1 MAKTFKDITKEGLTP
16 LKGVRNEDLY
26 SDQGYELL
34 KQQAQSSQ
42 RREASVASGDIGYSS
57 FGDESMY
64 EPQKVD
70 LDYGSSTYDE
80 GLLYNPEQADVQ
92 NQRASSQLGITQ
104 LGAGLAKGVVLA
116 GTTFID
122 GTLGLIYGAG
132 TAINEQR
139 FSGIWDNDFSKTMQA
154 INEESERLMPNYY
167 STEDEA
173 KTFNLGSA
181 NFWGDK
187 FIKNIGFAVGA
198 FYSGGVWA
206 APFKTAK
213 FANIISKVVSSTRAP
228 GIIAGGVGT
237 TISALN
243 EGRIEA
249 LNNSKDWA
257 ELQTMKL
264 NDATSQKLDEIYAQ
278 YGDTEESLQL
288 MAQVQSQH
296 KESLAQLEEGRIKMG
311 NANLIMNMPVL
322 MASNIVQFG
331 RLYANGFK
339 TARKASGIIGKAG
352 EATTNMTAKKGISRA
367 LLNPLSEGT
376 EEIMQKAASTISGDY
391 YEDKFENF
399 YKAKLDPD
407 AEQKTVG
414 WMKSFAQGMNET
426 FSDAGSWEEFF
437 IGTLT
442 GALGIPTFG
451 KSFTKNADIGKGK
464 AVGLSGGIYGEYQ
477 AYKQEMQKEQEI
489 ADYVNERANSPE
501 FLNYY
506 QSLIRHNSYDNK
518 MSESV
523 ENNDEFEFKNA
534 EHAQLVNDISMFDN
548 AGKLSELKTM
558 IETGAG
564 ISKDN
569 LDAIIRNT
577 TTVSEPKVEGELPQL
592 AGPFAQYAKVEDG
605 QIISTLSEGKQTEEM
620 GAKLTANKDKIL
632 STIDDYS
639 KTREKLDL
647 ATNQI
652 LSNDQLSELTWL
664 KTQVNNWDKRGNEIA
679 ESIKPAIESLIGHV
693 NKKLQLISLEKTKEG
708 ASSITPTKRYEELS
722 KQEAGLVNRQQ
733 QLEQY
738 SQLSPELLNFILSNP
753 ESNEEFKGL
762 IDIGIKEKLF
772 DKKDADDYKSKLNDT
787 QKMAKFQKQYKSRLN
802 DYMKNPDMLIED
814 IQKVKE
820 EAVDNLAK
828 QKISEMTDVTN
839 VQELKKALAS
849 LDEQLVPKVLENL
862 MNSEDPKFKKLGEDF
877 NELSKAKK
885 IMGDLFGDIK
895 VTPVAQSMANVVTDA
910 FEAAN
915 TVEEA
920 ENIINDFIISNNDE
934 NDDNF
939 DVSRGLTS
947 LLQDYKQ
954 AIKAS
959 KSTTTDVN
967 EPKAE
972 KKRKARKV
980 TQTGKVVQE
989 GEVTQEGKV
998 VQEGKTGSLFD
1009 KFSDTA
1015 NGEVTGQGKGKVVE
1029 NGGTDTNGSEYVEI
1043 VGGSEEASNAD
1054 NNSGPDPG
1062 AVREPS
1068 LRSWTSTKYD
1078 FNELKNKLIR
1088 KIKSRLSGG
1097 KGLRNDVDAL
1107 NDLGAF
1113 EFVDS
1118 GRFGKLILKKP
1129 KTKVH
1134 YILSK
1139 DPLLKEKV
1147 LLAIEVT
1154 PDVLKIVGNTINPIT
1169 IDGRSYQVVGSLGY
1183 QSSDTSHVAQNNY
1196 NDLKRS
1202 VKKESGDFKENY
1214 FVSTKYYNQ
1223 VKHMYSGRMV
1233 KSDENNGVEERPV
1246 NREFLAKHNGEFHLG
1261 FYYGDGNFKT
1271 PTINQSQELIEPL
1284 NSNNP
1289 NLRAGSIWLMTQE
1302 ADGKWYAKHINVK
1315 RFSEEEFSLQENYN
1329 TPIVQE
1335 LAKQLQNLADPLQ
1348 SKEQR
1353 LEAKRA
1359 IEAMLYFPNGK
1370 KITFKEIE
1378 KDGQIV
1384 DVQLSIPFLNKYNV
1398 AAKAANLQEKANMLL
1413 DLLQSPELDL
1423 RFQIQH
1429 TQMTDKAVVDRLL
1442 ESGILTTDLLQP
1454 QNVNASFDLYL
1465 ADTVEGGPIKIE
1477 SAEVGTGHTGNRN
1490 IDSSI
1495 NSITV
1500 TMGRK
1505 KYHIFNDGKITDIKG
1520 KVITDQNTLSEI
1532 RLKQNIN
1539 NKLNKPYKNS
1549 TLYLSTYESGEE
1561 FGIINSTIFTGEK
1574 LKQKKEQ
1581 ADKDDKKITQMKNA
1595 EAVVAGREEIT
1606 DEFLNRAVETSI
1618 ISGGQSN
1625 TEYVESK
1632 EDKKI
1637 LDSIGNFNK
1646 IGKVSLRERVEIG
1659 KKQGGEVTFENG
1671 EYRLYM
1677 EARTKTYT
1685 FWPISKS
1692 EFDYFNSLDN
1702 QASELKDKPGVIEEV
1717 STISNGQQLQD
1728 KDAKFFNDVPDGENM
1743 LGGPVAVNGIYE
1755 NYTETV
1761 LNGETKQTGKEK
1773 VIKYLRLKA
1782 NKAQKQALFDKFGVN
1797 SINQV
1802 IEKIKALRNVV
1813 NMDTLISDE
1822 QVQGFINEIIECK

>member
-26 SDQGYELL
+26 SDQDYELL
-34 KQQAQSSQ
+34 KQKAQASQ

-57 FGDESMY
+57 LGDESMY

-92 NQRASSQLGITQ
+92 NQRASSQWGITQ

-122 GTLGLIYGAG
+122 GTLGLVYGAG

-154 INEESERLMPNYY
+154 INEEAERLMPNYY

-213 FANIISKVVSSTRAP
+213 FANIISKVLSSTRAP

-278 YGDTEESLQL
+278 YGETEEALQL

-311 NANLIMNMPVL
+311 NADLIMNMPVL

-352 EATTNMTAKKGISRA
+352 EATTKMTAKKGISRA

-376 EEIMQKAASTISGDY
+376 EEIMQKAASAVSGDY

-548 AGKLSELKTM
+548 AGKLSELKAT

-592 AGPFAQYAKVEDG
+592 VGPFAQYAKVEDG

-620 GAKLTANKDKIL
+620 ATKLTANKDKIL

-679 ESIKPAIESLIGHV
+679 ESIKPAIKSLIGHV

-877 NELSKAKK
+877 NELSEAKK

-915 TVEEA
+915 TVAEA

-959 KSTTTDVN
+959 KSTKTDVKK
-967 EPKAE
+967 PKTE
-972 KKRKARKV
+972 RKKKA
-980 TQTGKVVQE
+980 
-989 GEVTQEGKV
+989 GKV
-998 VQEGKTGSLFD
+998 VQEGKVTQTGESTQTGKTGSLLD

-1015 NGEVTGQGKGKVVE
+1015 NGEVTGQGKGEVVE

-1043 VGGSEEASNAD
+1043 VGGSEEAGNAD
-1054 NNSGPDPG
+1054 NNSGPDPD

-1183 QSSDTSHVAQNNY
+1183 QSSSTSHVAQNNY
-1196 NDLKRS
+1196 NDLKKS

-1214 FVSTKYYNQ
+1214 FVSTKYYNE

-1315 RFSEEEFSLQENYN
+1315 RFSEEEFPLEENYN

-1359 IEAMLYFPNGK
+1359 IESMLYFPKEK

-1398 AAKAANLQEKANMLL
+1398 VAGASDLQEKANMLL

-1500 TMGRK
+1500 TMGKK

-1618 ISGGQSN
+1618 ISG
-1625 TEYVESK
+1625 EK
-1632 EDKKI
+1632 
-1637 LDSIGNFNK
+1637 
-1646 IGKVSLRERVEIG
+1646 
-1659 KKQGGEVTFENG
+1659 
-1671 EYRLYM
+1671 
-1677 EARTKTYT
+1677 
-1685 FWPISKS
+1685 ISK
-1692 EFDYFNSLDN
+1692 
-1702 QASELKDKPGVIEEV
+1702 DKE
-1717 STISNGQQLQD
+1717 TTDDKQLQD

-1755 NYTETV
+1755 NFTETV

>member
-1 MAKTFKDITKEGLTP
+1 MEKTFKDITKEGVDP
-16 LKGVRNEDLY
+16 LQGVRNEDLY
-26 SDQGYELL
+26 SELDYQL
-34 KQQAQSSQ
+34 LEQQAEASR
-42 RREASVASGDIGYSS
+42 RREASVSSGDIGYSI
-57 FGDESMY
+57 FRDESMY
-64 EPQKVD
+64 TPQKVD
-70 LDYGSSTYDE
+70 LDYGSSRYDK

-92 NQRASSQLGITQ
+92 NQRASSQSGITQ

-116 GTTFID
+116 GTTLLD
-122 GTLGLIYGAG
+122 GTLGLVIGAG
-132 TAINEQR
+132 TAIKEQR
-139 FSGIWDNDFSKTMQA
+139 WSGIWDNDFSKVMQA
-154 INEESERLMPNYY
+154 INQTSEELMPNYY

-198 FYSGGVWA
+198 FYSGAVWA

-213 FANIISKVVSSTRAP
+213 FANIINKVVSSTRAP

-278 YGDTEESLQL
+278 YGETEEALQL

-296 KESLAQLEEGRIKMG
+296 KKSLAQLEEDKRKMG

-352 EATTNMTAKKGISRA
+352 AATTKMTAKKGISRA
-367 LLNPLSEGT
+367 LLNPFSEGT
-376 EEIMQKAASTISGDY
+376 EEIMQKAASTVSGDY

-407 AEQKTVG
+407 AEQKSVG

-451 KSFTKNADIGKGK
+451 KAFTQNADIGKGK
-464 AVGLSGGIYGEYQ
+464 TVGLSGGIYGEYQ
-477 AYKQEMQKEQEI
+477 AYKQDMQKEQELV
-489 ADYVNERANSPE
+489 DYINERANSPE

-518 MSESV
+518 MSESIA
-523 ENNDEFEFKNA
+523 NNDEFEFKNA

-548 AGKLSELKTM
+548 AGRLSELQMM

-569 LDAIIRNT
+569 LDAIVRNT
-577 TTVSEPKVEGELPQL
+577 TTLSEPKVEGELPQL
-592 AGPFAQYAKVEDG
+592 VGPFAQYAKVEDG

-620 GAKLTANKDKIL
+620 GAKLTANKNKIL

-639 KTREKLDL
+639 KTRDKLDL
-647 ATNQI
+647 ATNQV

-679 ESIKPAIESLIGHV
+679 ESIKPAIGSLIGHV
-693 NKKLQLISLEKTKEG
+693 NKRIEAIHLEKIKEG
-708 ASSITPTKRYEELS
+708 ASSITPTKRYEDLS
-722 KQEAGLVNRQQ
+722 KEEAGLINRQQ
-733 QLEQY
+733 QLEAY
-738 SQLSPELLNFILSNP
+738 NQLAPELLNFILSNP

-762 IDIGIKEKLF
+762 IDAGVKENLF
-772 DKKDADDYKSKLNDT
+772 DKKDADDYKAKLNDT
-787 QKMAKFQKQYKSRLN
+787 QKMAKFQEQYKSRLN
-802 DYMKNPDMLIED
+802 DYMENPDLLAED
-814 IQKVKE
+814 IQRVKD

-839 VQELKKALAS
+839 VQELKEVLGS
-849 LDEQLVPKVLENL
+849 LDRQLVPKVLENL
-862 MNSEDPKFKKLGEDF
+862 MASEDPRFKKIAKNF
-877 NELSKAKK
+877 KELSDAKK
-885 IMGDLFGDIK
+885 IIGDIFETIQ
-895 VTPVAQSMANVVTDA
+895 VTPVAQSMANVITDA

-920 ENIINDFIISNNDE
+920 EKIINDFILLNKDE
-934 NDDNF
+934 NGDNAE
-939 DVSRGLTS
+939 VARGLTQF
-947 LLQDYKQ
+947 LEEYK
-954 AIKAS
+954 AADKAA
-959 KSTTTDVN
+959 KSTGDDVN
-967 EPKAE
+967 QPRVRRR
-972 KKRKARKV
+972 KKKTGS
-980 TQTGKVVQE
+980 TQTGS
-989 GEVTQEGKV
+989 G
-998 VQEGKTGSLFD
+998 TGSLLD
-1009 KFSDTA
+1009 GLSNTV
-1015 NGEVTGQGKGKVVE
+1015 NGEATGQEQGQGVE
-1029 NGGTDTNGSEYVEI
+1029 NGGTDTNGSEYVQV
-1043 VGGSEEASNAD
+1043 VGGSEDTGNAD
-1054 NNSGPDPG
+1054 NNSGLDIAEG
-1062 AVREPS
+1062 REPA
-1068 LRSWTSTKYD
+1068 LRSWTSTRYD
-1078 FNELKNKLIR
+1078 FNELKDKLIR
-1088 KIKSRLSGG
+1088 RLKSRSSNG
-1097 KGLRNDVDAL
+1097 KGPRNDVDAL
-1107 NDLGAF
+1107 NDLDAF

-1118 GRFGKLILKKP
+1118 GRLGKVIQKNP
-1129 KTKVH
+1129 KTKIH

-1154 PDVLKIVGNTINPIT
+1154 PDVSKIVGSPNNPI
-1169 IDGRSYQVVGSLGY
+1169 IVDGKSYQVVGSLGY
-1183 QSSDTSHVAQNNY
+1183 QSSNTSHVAQNNY
-1196 NDLKRS
+1196 NDLKKA
-1202 VKKESGDFKENY
+1202 VNKESGDFKGNY
-1214 FVSTKYYNQ
+1214 FVSAKYSNE

-1246 NREFLAKHNGEFHLG
+1246 NREFLAKHNGQFHLG

-1271 PTINQSQELIEPL
+1271 PTINQSQEVIEPL

-1289 NLRAGSIWLMTQE
+1289 NLRAGSVWLMTQE

-1315 RFSEEEFSLQENYN
+1315 RFSQAEFPLQENYN

-1359 IEAMLYFPNGK
+1359 IEAMLYFPEGK

-1384 DVQLSIPFLNKYNV
+1384 DVQLSIPFLDKYNV
-1398 AAKAANLQEKANMLL
+1398 AAKAANLQEKANILL

-1442 ESGILTTDLLQP
+1442 ESGVLTTDLLQP

-1465 ADTVEGGPIKIE
+1465 ADTVGGGPIKIE
-1477 SAEVGTGHTGNRN
+1477 SAEVGTGHTGDRN

-1495 NSITV
+1495 HSITV

-1505 KYHIFNDGKITDIKG
+1505 EYSVFKDGKITDRKG
-1520 KVITDQNTLSEI
+1520 KVITDQDKLSEI
-1532 RLKQNIN
+1532 RLKYNIN
-1539 NKLNKPYKNS
+1539 SNLNKPYKNS
-1549 TLYLSTYESGEE
+1549 ILYLSTYESGEE
-1561 FGIINSTIFTGEK
+1561 FGIINNSVFTGDQ
-1574 LKQKKEQ
+1574 LKQKKKQ
-1581 ADKDDKKITQMKNA
+1581 ADKVDKKRA
-1595 EAVVAGREEIT
+1595 EREAIEA
-1606 DEFLNRAVETSI
+1606 LNNPKGV
-1618 ISGGQSN
+1618 SGLSN
-1625 TEYVESK
+1625 E
-1632 EDKKI
+1632 
-1637 LDSIGNFNK
+1637 
-1646 IGKVSLRERVEIG
+1646 
-1659 KKQGGEVTFENG
+1659 
-1671 EYRLYM
+1671 
-1677 EARTKTYT
+1677 
-1685 FWPISKS
+1685 
-1692 EFDYFNSLDN
+1692 
-1702 QASELKDKPGVIEEV
+1702 
-1717 STISNGQQLQD
+1717 QQLQAEED
-1728 KDAKFFNDVPDGENM
+1728 KFFNDAPVGENM
-1743 LGGPVAVNGIYE
+1743 LGGTVVVKKVVKKVAGEVAGKVAGKEKTKTEEATKKNGIRE
-1755 NYTETV
+1755 NFTDTV
-1761 LNGETKQTGKEK
+1761 LNKKTEQTGKEK
-1773 VIKYLRLKA
+1773 VIKSLRLKV
-1782 NKAQKQALFDKFGVN
+1782 NKAQKQALFDKFRVN

-1802 IEKIKALRNVV
+1802 IEKIEALSDIV
-1813 NMDTLISDE
+1813 NMDTLTSDE